1 MGQRPQVAK
10 VWYMPAPQTLAD
22 DVEDF
27 PGELVD
33 PFAECRSR
41 TVGGAPESGAG
52 GVPPLRSPRERLV
65 ER

>member
-33 PFAECRSR
+33 PFA
-41 TVGGAPESGAG
+41 
-52 GVPPLRSPRERLV
+52 
-65 ER
+65 